1 MMSSEFDDGSESPN
15 PFGKPAF
22 IIAAA
27 VVVVLVLVGGFLLL
41 TGGDDRDDSPEA
53 GAQPKP
59 GATSATSAAPAGGA
73 SACGLEANDTNH
85 PVKAGPEATWEYVG
99 YTAYPVSKTFGPTQT
114 SPEGYRFCF
123 QHSPEGALFYAA
135 YNLAEQVSV
144 PEVMTN
150 EGYRDHVRA
159 WAEFATSDGKFRK
172 KLTTIDETNL
182 DIDPALVEGLRY
194 STVGFRILMYEG
206 DHAVIDLLTER
217 QSDGQSQYV
226 SNSIKLVWTGSDWKL
241 DGDLELPISTTDIA
255 SPTGYVNWGEQ
266 TQLPIGD
273 DE

>member
-1 MMSSEFDDGSESPN
+1 
-15 PFGKPAF
+15 
-22 IIAAA
+22 
-27 VVVVLVLVGGFLLL
+27 
-41 TGGDDRDDSPEA
+41 
-53 GAQPKP
+53 
-59 GATSATSAAPAGGA
+59 
-73 SACGLEANDTNH
+73 
-85 PVKAGPEATWEYVG
+85 VKTGPEAQWEYVG
-99 YTAYPVSKTFGPTQT
+99 YTAYPVSKTYGPAQT

-135 YNLAEQVSV
+135 YNLAQQVSV

-172 KLTTIDETNL
+172 MLTTIDETNL
-182 DIDPALVEGLRY
+182 DIDPTLVEGLRY

-206 DHAVIDLLTER
+206 DHAVVDLLTER
-217 QSDGQSQYV
+217 QSEGQSQYV
-226 SNSIKLVWTGSDWKL
+226 SNSIKMVWTGGDWKL

-255 SPTGYVNWGEQ
+255 SPAGYVNWGEQ
-266 TQLPIGD
+266 TSLPVGD